1 MLLEG
6 ILDAT
11 SSSKIVFRIHDD
23 AEGYQQILF
32 ENGAFVIQCKPDR
45 FWTNVGDIANVKIE
59 KILPST
65 GKKFFPRFFHH
76 GYRSPNG
83 PQEKSP

>member
-6 ILDAT
+6 IIDAT
-11 SSSKIVFRIHDD
+11 SSSKIVFRINED
-23 AEGYQQILF
+23 AEGYQHVLF

-45 FWTNVGDIANVKIE
+45 FWTNVNDIANVKME

-65 GKKFFPRFFHH
+65 GNAH
-76 GYRSPNG
+76 GY
-83 PQEKSP
+83 